1 MPGCAR
7 HQALTDCTLAS
18 RTMTLKSS
26 NWKPPANTLEYAR
39 ATASS
44 SMPATMRSRRP
55 GGSEAAMSMSTW
67 RSSATEQALEQV
79 LALLDRHLLRLGR
92 DVDRRRGVGRRRR
105 CGGCRGH
112 GRRSLAHPRAA
123 ARERGLDRRHR
134 AAEVAV
140 LLRRRRAE
148 VAPGALS
155 HEQCATIPARHAAAG
170 QHVERLLLLGLLA
183 HPRAD

>member
-7 HQALTDCTLAS
+7 HHALTDCTLAS

-26 NWKPPANTLEYAR
+26 NW
-39 ATASS
+39 
-44 SMPATMRSRRP
+44 
-55 GGSEAAMSMSTW
+55 
-67 RSSATEQALEQV
+67 RSSATEQALEQL

-92 DVDRRRGVGRRRR
+92 DVDRRSGVGRRRR

-112 GRRSLAHPRAA
+112 GRTALPHPRAA
-123 ARERGLDRRHR
+123 APDRGLDRRHR

-140 LLRRRRAE
+140 LLLRRRAE

-155 HEQCATIPARHAAAG
+155 HEQCATIP
-170 QHVERLLLLGLLA
+170 
-183 HPRAD
+183 